1 MIKGRLFIEYYYF
14 FGNLINKQLL
24 LKLINSHL
32 IKHEILIPTFF
43 FYKEFSQ
50 RKTFLMKKLTF
61 DFGKLVKNLD
71 LFVISEYCTIR
82 IISCALSLDR
92 GVLYS
97 TKVIYTKAHTTN

>member
-1 MIKGRLFIEYYYF
+1 
-14 FGNLINKQLL
+14 
-24 LKLINSHL
+24 
-32 IKHEILIPTFF
+32 
-43 FYKEFSQ
+43 
-50 RKTFLMKKLTF
+50 MKKLTF